1 MEVCHGGMRASQQC
15 RRVCPKMRMVIPQ
28 FMAVSIGENR
38 GKYGKM
44 MINPYQSDSIGTSIP
59 QKKRKFDWING
70 MDIPLHRPLI

>member
-1 MEVCHGGMRASQQC
+1 
-15 RRVCPKMRMVIPQ
+15 MRMVIPQ

-70 MDIPLHRPLI
+70 IFPYIGL

>member
-1 MEVCHGGMRASQQC
+1 
-15 RRVCPKMRMVIPQ
+15 MRMVIPQ

-59 QKKRKFDWING
+59 QKKKGNLIGSMGWIFPYIG
-70 MDIPLHRPLI
+70 L